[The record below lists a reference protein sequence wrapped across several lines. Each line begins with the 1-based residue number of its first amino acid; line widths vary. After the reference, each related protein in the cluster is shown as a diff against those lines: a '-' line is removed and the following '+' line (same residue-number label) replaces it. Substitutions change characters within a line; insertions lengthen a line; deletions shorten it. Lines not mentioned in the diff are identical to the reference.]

1 VALPVAALSPAGWL
15 VLAGALALGW
25 SLESLAV
32 ALLAVAA
39 VDVDVWTASE
49 ADDWTLPAWAC
60 GALAAL
66 LGLLGL
72 ADVDTVWVRPR
83 ARDAPP
89 LLDLLVTPVA
99 LVPAAREL
107 CFADTD
113 RATPR
118 PAAAE
123 LLLMLLAWLPR

>member
-1 VALPVAALSPAGWL
+1 
-15 VLAGALALGW
+15 
-25 SLESLAV
+25 
-32 ALLAVAA
+32 
-39 VDVDVWTASE
+39 
-49 ADDWTLPAWAC
+49 
-60 GALAAL
+60 
-66 LGLLGL
+66 
-72 ADVDTVWVRPR
+72 
-83 ARDAPP
+83 